1 MELGLPFER
10 INPESGGILRKRW
23 KEVGLGA
30 LNLLAIILVI
40 AAVQPVLRKHLP
52 NAIGGTALAMIVLA
66 TYVAG
71 SKWLER
77 RAPSELDI
85 HRLLPELAF
94 GVVVGFV
101 LFAVSMAILWA
112 AGVYHPIRG
121 GTANGLLSGIAAAF
135 MAGVLEEIVF
145 RGLLFRLCS
154 KVLGTW
160 GALLFSAAL
169 FGAAHSFNRGA
180 TISSSIA
187 IAIEAGV
194 LLGAAYAATQRLWAP
209 IGLHIGWN
217 FTEGSV
223 FGMSVSGNNVHVGL
237 IQGFLSGPRIL
248 TGGQFGP
255 EASIVAV
262 IVALVAASYFIRH
275 IAKLHAAE
283 PPSWIKKRS
292 ATPVGELQ

>member
-1 MELGLPFER
+1 V
-10 INPESGGILRKRW
+10 RKRW
-23 KEVGLGA
+23 KEVGLGT

-52 NAIGGTALAMIVLA
+52 NAIGGTVLAMLVLA

-85 HRLLPELAF
+85 HRSLPEVAF
-94 GVVVGFV
+94 GLVLGFV
-101 LFAVSMAILWA
+101 LFAISMAILWA
-112 AGVYHPIRG
+112 AGFYHPVRG
-121 GTANGLLSGIAAAF
+121 GTSNVLVRGMAAAF

-194 LLGAAYAATQRLWAP
+194 LLGAAYAATQSLWVP

-217 FTEGSV
+217 FTEGSI
-223 FGMSVSGNNVHVGL
+223 FGMSVSGNSVHVGL
-237 IQGFLSGPRIL
+237 IQGSLSGPRIL

-262 IVALVAASYFIRH
+262 IVALVAASYFIRR
-275 IAKLHAAE
+275 IAKLHRAE
-283 PPSWIKKRS
+283 PPPWIKKRS
-292 ATPVGELQ
+292 AAPVTPVCEVQ

>member
-1 MELGLPFER
+1 
-10 INPESGGILRKRW
+10 LRKSW
-23 KEVGLGA
+23 KEVGLGI

-40 AAVQPVLRKHLP
+40 VVVQPVLRKHLA
-52 NAIGGTALAMIVLA
+52 NAVGGTLLALLVLA

-77 RAPSELDI
+77 RTPSELDAR
-85 HRLLPELAF
+85 RLLPEVAF
-94 GVVVGFV
+94 GFVIGFV
-101 LFAVSMAILWA
+101 LFTTSIAILWV
-112 AGVYHPIRG
+112 AGVYHPVRG
-121 GTANGLLSGIAAAF
+121 GTTNGLGGGMVAALIAGIF
-135 MAGVLEEIVF
+135 EEIVF

-154 KVLGTW
+154 KILGTW

-180 TISSSIA
+180 TVSSSLA

-194 LLGAAYAATQRLWAP
+194 LLGAAYAATQRLWVP

-217 FTEGSV
+217 FTEGSI
-223 FGMSVSGNNVHVGL
+223 FGMSVSGNNVHAGL
-237 IQGFLSGPRIL
+237 IQGSLSGPRIL

-262 IVALVAASYFIRH
+262 IVALVAALYFIRRV
-275 IAKLHAAE
+275 AKQHGAE
-283 PPSWIKKRS
+283 PPSWTVSSSRHSGMRS
-292 ATPVGELQ
+292 AIARKSLSGH

>member
-1 MELGLPFER
+1 M
-10 INPESGGILRKRW
+10 RKRW
-23 KEVGLGA
+23 KEVGLGT

-52 NAIGGTALAMIVLA
+52 NAIGGTVLAMLVLA

-85 HRLLPELAF
+85 HRSLPEVAF
-94 GVVVGFV
+94 GLVLGFV
-101 LFAVSMAILWA
+101 LFAISMAILWA
-112 AGVYHPIRG
+112 AGFYHPVRG
-121 GTANGLLSGIAAAF
+121 GTSNGLVRGMAAAF

-194 LLGAAYAATQRLWAP
+194 LLGAAYAATQSLWVP
-209 IGLHIGWN
+209 IGLHIGWKFHRGFDLWYVSLRKQRPRGLDSRFAERPPN
-217 FTEGSV
+217 SHRRTVWARGLHRGSDR
-223 FGMSVSGNNVHVGL
+223 GLGSSVVLHPPHR
-237 IQGFLSGPRIL
+237 Q
-248 TGGQFGP
+248 
-255 EASIVAV
+255 
-262 IVALVAASYFIRH
+262 AA
-275 IAKLHAAE
+275 
-283 PPSWIKKRS
+283 
-292 ATPVGELQ
+292 

>member
-1 MELGLPFER
+1 LEASFVYYDPTSKTYQYL
-10 INPESGGILRKRW
+10 
-23 KEVGLGA
+23 
-30 LNLLAIILVI
+30 LVI
-40 AAVQPVLRKHLP
+40 VAVQPVLRKHLA
-52 NAIGGTALAMIVLA
+52 NGVGGTLLALLVLA
-66 TYVAG
+66 TYMAG
-71 SKWLER
+71 SQWLER
-77 RAPSELDI
+77 RVPSELDI
-85 HRLLPELAF
+85 HRLLPEVAF
-94 GVVVGFV
+94 GFVIGLV
-101 LFAVSMAILWA
+101 LFTTSVTILWA
-112 AGVYHPIRG
+112 AGVYHPVRG
-121 GTANGLLSGIAAAF
+121 GATHGLGAGMVAALI
-135 MAGVLEEIVF
+135 AGVLEEIVF

-154 KVLGTW
+154 KILGTW

-180 TISSSIA
+180 TVSSSIA

-194 LLGAAYAATQRLWAP
+194 LLGAAYAATQRLWVP

-237 IQGFLSGPRIL
+237 IQGSLSGPRIL

-262 IVALVAASYFIRH
+262 IVALVAALYFIRRV
-275 IAKLHAAE
+275 AKQHGAE

-292 ATPVGELQ
+292 AAPVTPVCEVR